1 LTPPRLSRGRTSV
14 IFCVLIA
21 AALTAA
27 VSARPVDRR
36 VPTEYEAKSA
46 LVISL
51 IKFVDWPAGTFAD
64 RRAPMIVGVLGDGP
78 ADVVERCLQ
87 GKLARERRLTVRKYR
102 YARDL
107 EPVHVL
113 FIFSDASAELADAHR
128 VLRPRHVLTI
138 TEVPGAGVTEA
149 VINLMPAGARFG
161 FAVNLDQADEAG
173 LRISPNLLTLSREV
187 HSTRLRRQG

>member
-1 LTPPRLSRGRTSV
+1 VSLGAAPVPGRSGP
-14 IFCVLIA
+14 
-21 AALTAA
+21 
-27 VSARPVDRR
+27 S
-36 VPTEYEAKSA
+36 EYEGKSA

-51 IKFVDWPAGTFAD
+51 IKFVDWPANTFAD

-78 ADVVERCLQ
+78 ADVIERCLQ
-87 GKLARERRLTVRKYR
+87 GKLARERRLVVRRYR
-102 YARDL
+102 HARDL

-113 FIFSDASAELADAHR
+113 FIFSDASAELTDAQR
-128 VLRPRHVLTI
+128 TLRPGHVLTI
-138 TEVPGAGVTEA
+138 TEVPGVSVTEA
-149 VINLMPAGARFG
+149 VINLMPTGTRYG

>member
-27 VSARPVDRR
+27 VSARPADRR
-36 VPTEYEAKSA
+36 VPSEYEAKSA

-87 GKLARERRLTVRKYR
+87 GKLARERRLTVRRYR
-102 YARDL
+102 HARDL

-128 VLRPRHVLTI
+128 LLRPRHVLTI